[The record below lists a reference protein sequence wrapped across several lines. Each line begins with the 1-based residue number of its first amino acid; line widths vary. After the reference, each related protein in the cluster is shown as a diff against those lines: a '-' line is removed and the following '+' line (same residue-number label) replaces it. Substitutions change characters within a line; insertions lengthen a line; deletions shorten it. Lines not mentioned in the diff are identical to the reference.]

1 MGAPEILCYQP
12 FSRANQNEWERW
24 KPEAV
29 GKGLG
34 QFGMVWGNLGRMDIL
49 SPAPPEDGVSTKHG
63 HAPSRDPIGKQN

>member
-12 FSRANQNEWERW
+12 FSRANQNEWGRW

-34 QFGMVWGNLGRMDIL
+34 QFEMVWGNLGRMDIL
-49 SPAPPEDGVSTKHG
+49 SPAPPEDGDRMAMLRPVIPLG
-63 HAPSRDPIGKQN
+63 SRTEP